1 MKSDILGNGWLPY
14 FNKLVEWGVH
24 EDDAIFYL
32 GVINSEYLG
41 DFSYDEEDPFEDNE
55 YLDWND
61 RESIINDF
69 LLIKEEFE
77 PDYNYYRYDV
87 WKEEKEEE

>member
-1 MKSDILGNGWLPY
+1 MKSNILGSGWLPY

-61 RESIINDF
+61 RESIIND
-69 LLIKEEFE
+69 LPLPVSPEIIILQCPSTHLNK
-77 PDYNYYRYDV
+77 
-87 WKEEKEEE
+87 KS